1 MAEAFM
7 DPLISYDNEPN
18 NEEVLKS
25 ARNLWIVI
33 NVILAL
39 YAIGLFV
46 YGKYFRKR
54 DVAAYVFYIINKLQ
68 KNYIEDKNSYS
79 RTDSGEHLSQLGNIK
94 GSPNEKLI

>member
-1 MAEAFM
+1 MAEALM
-7 DPLISYDNEPN
+7 DPLISYDNEHN

-54 DVAAYVFYIINKLQ
+54 DVAAYILFYLINFRKT
-68 KNYIEDKNSYS
+68 I
-79 RTDSGEHLSQLGNIK
+79 
-94 GSPNEKLI
+94 